1 MKGLPSKI
9 LIPEIGYNHM
19 GSTLNLRSMVELL
32 SENFNQFTIQYLD
45 EDFPEKEHL
54 HINIE
59 SILNIISAIRK
70 KNESV
75 QIGLAASSLEVLK
88 AYYDNFDFFKIIGD
102 GIKNNEINEFLSA
115 SDKFHIYSVGSTSP
129 TDVEKVFHKYYEGK
143 SIPCL
148 NYTSFDS
155 SGKDLSLEEIKS
167 YSRFSNS
174 MSFGLHQ
181 DEDAL
186 MYSSFSAFDF
196 RYIFVYL
203 QIAQHPLISPD
214 HDHARTFS
222 EMKALDKSL
231 TDIIEFKTRTAR
243 KTFLNYDHE
252 IPSPNTRI
260 I

>member
-1 MKGLPSKI
+1 MKGLPRKT

-59 SILNIISAIRK
+59 SILNLISEVRK
-70 KNESV
+70 KNKTV
-75 QIGLAASSLEVLK
+75 QIGLAANSLEVLK
-88 AYYDNFDFFKIIGD
+88 DYNDNFDFFKIIGD
-102 GIKNNEINEFLSA
+102 GVKNNEINDFLSN
-115 SDKFHIYSVGSTSP
+115 SNKFHVYSVGSTSP
-129 TDVEKVFHKYYEGK
+129 QEVEKVFQKYYEEK
-143 SIPCL
+143 KIPCL

-167 YSRFSNS
+167 YARFSNS

-181 DEDAL
+181 AEDAL
-186 MYSSFSAFDF
+186 MYSSLSAFDF
-196 RYIFVYL
+196 KYIFVYL
-203 QIAQHPLISPD
+203 QISQHPLISPD

-222 EMKALDKSL
+222 EMMALNKSL
-231 TDIIEFKTRTAR
+231 ADIIEFKTRTAR